1 MIKSGIKYK
10 TKRDLTENVD
20 IECVII
26 ELENNKQRMMVGSL
40 YRPPNAPPKEFI
52 TAYETVLKEIE
63 HENAELI
70 MGLDYNLDLLKSS
83 THRLTEKFLETNLE
97 HGLTPT
103 IIRPTRI
110 MKSTAT
116 LIDNIMVSKK
126 FCGITRSRILIENA
140 SDHLTCLLR
149 IENFRT
155 KKNDK
160 INITSRD
167 IREKNITKLKEALQE
182 THWLQALDSNDVNEN
197 SEKFHSILS
206 DKIEHF
212 TPIVSRTV
220 STKHLRWEKRV
231 NVRPTEQLK
240 KVLKTLQANYP
251 KENQ

>member
-10 TKRDLTENVD
+10 TRRDLTENVD

-40 YRPPNAPPKEFI
+40 YRPPNAPLKEFI

-83 THRLTEKFLETNLE
+83 THRPTEKFLETNLE

-126 FCGITRSRILIENA
+126 FCGITRSGILIENA
-140 SDHLTCLLR
+140 SDHLTCLL
-149 IENFRT
+149 
-155 KKNDK
+155 
-160 INITSRD
+160 
-167 IREKNITKLKEALQE
+167 
-182 THWLQALDSNDVNEN
+182 
-197 SEKFHSILS
+197 
-206 DKIEHF
+206 
-212 TPIVSRTV
+212 
-220 STKHLRWEKRV
+220 
-231 NVRPTEQLK
+231 
-240 KVLKTLQANYP
+240 
-251 KENQ
+251 